1 MTTAE
6 AGTLAAAGHAI
17 EFERLPGNENG
28 PTLVLLHE
36 GLGCVGMWRRF
47 PALLNAATGLP
58 VLSYSRP
65 GYGRSSSIALPRP
78 LDFHTR
84 DAQDILPAVLDA
96 AGITDCIFIGHS
108 DGASIAVVYAGAT
121 QDPRLRALV
130 LMAPHVL
137 TEEKTVM
144 NIAQARLMF
153 QGSDLRDKLARY
165 HGDNV
170 DCAFWGWCDAW
181 LDADFRRWNI
191 THWLPAITL
200 PVLTVR
206 GNDDAYNTP
215 VHVERIAHGVSGKVT
230 CVDLADCGHAPHLEQ
245 GEQVVAAVTEFVGAV
260 ASAPSPVVQTEV

>member
-6 AGTLAAAGHAI
+6 AGLLAAAGHAI
-17 EFERLPGNENG
+17 EFERLPGSQPG

-47 PALLNAATGLP
+47 PALLNAASGLP
-58 VLSYSRP
+58 VFSYSRP
-65 GYGRSSSIALPRP
+65 GYGRSSSVDLPRP

-84 DAQDILPAVLDA
+84 DALEVLPAVLDA
-96 AGITDCIFIGHS
+96 AAIADCILIGHS

-121 QDPRLRALV
+121 RDARLKGLV

-144 NIAQARLMF
+144 NIREARLTF
-153 QGSDLRDKLARY
+153 QATDLRDKLARY

-181 LDADFRRWNI
+181 LDPDFRRWDI
-191 THWLPAITL
+191 TAWLSSIEL
-200 PVLTVR
+200 PVMTVR
-206 GNDDAYNTP
+206 GNDDAYNTAL
-215 VHVERIAHGVSGKVT
+215 HVERISREVSGTVT
-230 CVDLADCGHAPHLEQ
+230 RLDVDDCGHAPHLEQ
-245 GEQVVAAVTEFVGAV
+245 GEKVLAAVTAFIRALC
-260 ASAPSPVVQTEV
+260 

>member
-6 AGTLAAAGHAI
+6 AGTLAAAGYAI
-17 EFERLPGNENG
+17 EFERLPGIQRG

-47 PALLNAATGLP
+47 PALLNAASGLP
-58 VLSYSRP
+58 VFSYSRP
-65 GYGRSSSIALPRP
+65 GYGRSSPVPLPRP

-84 DAQDILPAVLDA
+84 DALDVLPAVLDA
-96 AGITDCIFIGHS
+96 AGIDDCVLIGHS
-108 DGASIAVVYAGAT
+108 DGASIAVVYAGARREA
-121 QDPRLRALV
+121 RLRGLV

-144 NIAQARLMF
+144 NIAEARALY
-153 QGSDLRDKLARY
+153 QGTDLRDKLARY

-181 LDADFRRWNI
+181 LDPDFRRWDI
-191 THWLPAITL
+191 TAWLSAIEL

-206 GNDDAYNTP
+206 GNDDAYNTA
-215 VHVERIAHGVSGKVT
+215 VHVERIAAGVRGPLT
-230 CVDLADCGHAPHLEQ
+230 RLDLADCGHAPHLEQ
-245 GEQVVAAVTEFVGAV
+245 GDAVLTAVTAFVKQVSGAV
-260 ASAPSPVVQTEV
+260 TPVCE

>member
-6 AGTLAAAGHAI
+6 AGMLAAAGFAI
-17 EFERLPGNENG
+17 EFERLPGQPHA

-36 GLGCVGMWRRF
+36 GLGCVAMWRRF
-47 PALLNAATGLP
+47 PMALHEATGLP
-58 VLSYSRP
+58 VFSYSRP
-65 GYGRSSSIALPRP
+65 GYGRSSSIPLPRP

-84 DAQDILPAVLDA
+84 DALDVLPAVLDA
-96 AGITDCIFIGHS
+96 AGIGDCVLVGHS
-108 DGASIAVVYAGAT
+108 DGASISVVYAGAC
-121 QDPRLRALV
+121 QDPRVRALV

-144 NIAQARLMF
+144 NIAQARLTF
-153 QGSDLRDKLARY
+153 QATDLRDKLARY

-181 LDADFRRWNI
+181 LDADFRRWDI
-191 THWLPAITL
+191 TPWLPAITQ

-215 VHVERIAHGVSGKVT
+215 LHVERIAAGVSGPVT
-230 CVDLADCGHAPHLEQ
+230 RVDLADCGHAPHLEQ
-245 GEQVVAAVTEFVGAV
+245 GEKVLAAV
-260 ASAPSPVVQTEV
+260 ASFVARV

>member
-6 AGTLAAAGHAI
+6 AGMLAAAGYAI
-17 EFERLPGNENG
+17 EFERLPGRVPG

-47 PALLNAATGLP
+47 PALLNAASGLP
-58 VLSYSRP
+58 VFSYSRP
-65 GYGRSSSIALPRP
+65 GYGRSSSIPLPRS

-84 DAQDILPAVLDA
+84 DALDVLPEVLAA
-96 AGITDCIFIGHS
+96 AGIEDCMLVGHS

-121 QDPRLRALV
+121 QDPRVRALV

-144 NIAQARLMF
+144 NIAAAKRTF
-153 QGSDLRDKLARY
+153 EATDLRDKLARY
-165 HGDNV
+165 HGENV

-181 LDADFRRWNI
+181 LDADFRRWDI
-191 THWLPAITL
+191 TPWLPSIGV

-206 GNDDAYNTP
+206 GNDDAYNTA
-215 VHVERIAHGVSGKVT
+215 VHVERIAAAVRGPLT
-230 CVDLADCGHAPHLEQ
+230 RVDLPGCGHAPHLEQ
-245 GEQVVAAVTEFVGAV
+245 GEQVLAAVVAFLSTVG
-260 ASAPSPVVQTEV
+260 